1 MNKIISTED
10 LNTVA
15 RKRDDLIYQAHLL
28 DIEIQRYKI
37 KMKAEKEN
45 KADKVLNILQKH
57 KLNINDLEPIIKD
70 VLNNSVS
77 RVLRD

>member
-10 LNTVA
+10 LNVVA

-37 KMKAEKEN
+37 KMKAEKEGR
-45 KADKVLNILQKH
+45 AEKVLNILQKH
-57 KLNINDLEPIIKD
+57 KLTIDDLEPIIKK
-70 VLNNSVS
+70 VLKEKVK
-77 RVLRD
+77 D